1 MVIYFLTLG
10 LAINDLITQEQV
22 KKKKI
27 RKIISRNT
35 FCHYNCQ
42 QEGGPAPPT
51 THTSNNQITTIA
63 CPTSCSPIQVT
74 NASLSHQHPFHG
86 RRTLKNQPTSLP
98 RKCIEMPKI
107 KRFLF

>member
-35 FCHYNCQ
+35 F
-42 QEGGPAPPT
+42 
-51 THTSNNQITTIA
+51 
-63 CPTSCSPIQVT
+63 
-74 NASLSHQHPFHG
+74 
-86 RRTLKNQPTSLP
+86 
-98 RKCIEMPKI
+98 
-107 KRFLF
+107 